1 MFILGSLGHET
12 YFKLILVFF
21 ILLLAGL
28 TFTSS
33 VGPIG
38 IFYLTLGFTI
48 ALLLH
53 FIAMNVISKFK
64 LVSSYNVVAIK

>member
-1 MFILGSLGHET
+1 
-12 YFKLILVFF
+12 
-21 ILLLAGL
+21 
-28 TFTSS
+28 
-33 VGPIG
+33 
-38 IFYLTLGFTI
+38 LTLGFTI